1 MKVRLGKTAARITAG
16 QKQSSMESAFIASIA
31 SLVNNPH
38 IAYEHAFNKCKRG
51 CGIKNYLF
59 LGTTL
64 HFFFF
69 FKTPSGRLKQ
79 VAANRLGALT
89 SGVGVSSKQCK
100 YIRLLKDVNMK
111 TWLSIPRQKSMVP
124 HALSHS
130 VHIKAFITIQSLKAC
145 DVHGS
150 QNTHLI
156 CAPAFNRNVLKKF
169 QTQKH

>member
-38 IAYEHAFNKCKRG
+38 IAYEHAFNKCKTG

-69 FKTPSGRLKQ
+69 SGPHLEDLSKSPQ
-79 VAANRLGALT
+79 TVLG
-89 SGVGVSSKQCK
+89 
-100 YIRLLKDVNMK
+100 
-111 TWLSIPRQKSMVP
+111 
-124 HALSHS
+124 
-130 VHIKAFITIQSLKAC
+130 
-145 DVHGS
+145 
-150 QNTHLI
+150 HLH
-156 CAPAFNRNVLKKF
+156 
-169 QTQKH
+169 QGWE

>member
-1 MKVRLGKTAARITAG
+1 MLPLLTIHTSLTNMHLTSAKQGAELRITC
-16 QKQSSMESAFIASIA
+16 SSAQHCI
-31 SLVNNPH
+31 
-38 IAYEHAFNKCKRG
+38 
-51 CGIKNYLF
+51 
-59 LGTTL
+59 
-64 HFFFF
+64 FFF